1 MFGVTGV
8 TKFGVT
14 VFGVTGVTKFSV
26 TMWRNRRQPLV
37 QPTNPSLPPN
47 PNRVLSSKP

>member
-14 VFGVTGVTKFSV
+14 VFGVTGVTKFGI
-26 TMWRNRRQPLV
+26 TMWRNQQQPLV
-37 QPTNPSLPPN
+37 QPTNPSLPP
-47 PNRVLSSKP
+47 